1 MRLASNKHS
10 FGSRV
15 QIFLM
20 AKATH
25 TKHIHKGHLYDKQH
39 RQAEVSNT
47 IRNIMQK
54 ELSKCNLPIFFY

>member
-25 TKHIHKGHLYDKQH
+25 TKQIHKGQLYDEQN

-47 IRNIMQK
+47 IRYIM
-54 ELSKCNLPIFFY
+54 